1 MRAATICIAVL
12 GQVLVAN
19 ATFAQQKPDADANT
33 ATAFCDFDDNQE
45 LSMRYPGA
53 IGKDE
58 AHNGKVWLPG
68 GKPLT
73 LFVGASITLNNTPI
87 PVGAY
92 SVYIIPNRKEWTLIV
107 NKNVTPG
114 AAYDQAQDVA
124 RGPMELGEVDSP
136 PGQLQV
142 SFAHVGPKQCTI
154 RLYYGKVGAFTDFV
168 EK

>member
-1 MRAATICIAVL
+1 MGCSLGGSYMRAATICIAVL

-107 NKNVTPG
+107 SKNVTRG
-114 AAYDQAQDVA
+114 APDDQPQGEA
-124 RGPMELGEVDSP
+124 RAPM
-136 PGQLQV
+136 
-142 SFAHVGPKQCTI
+142 
-154 RLYYGKVGAFTDFV
+154 
-168 EK
+168 